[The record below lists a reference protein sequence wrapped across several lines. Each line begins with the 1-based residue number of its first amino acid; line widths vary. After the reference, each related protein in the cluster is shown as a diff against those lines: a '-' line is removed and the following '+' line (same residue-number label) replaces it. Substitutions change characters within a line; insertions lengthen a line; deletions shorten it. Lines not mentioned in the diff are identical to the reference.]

1 MSHVRPD
8 RLADF
13 ARGRLGDGR
22 MQKIS
27 RHVGECAHCKIA
39 LERVRGAQ
47 DALKA
52 AASEPVPEVY
62 TPRAEATFRWMRV
75 PSRPTVR
82 PLWWLGLAGSM
93 ALAGVSVMLSQRPIV
108 EPAPLAHHVVKPAPP
123 AIVDPSAEAL
133 VLLLAGRVE
142 QRREGM
148 LNHMTAAATIREAD
162 HLSAAAQARLVAQWA
177 EGAGFLVG
185 GATELGVER
194 LHERTQR
201 FALEHGQFDL
211 RVPASPVETAVVR
224 TPNHLITTHGSWF
237 VVAADARST
246 TVEVL
251 EGSVEISDLDG
262 SSSTVL
268 RAPAKTAFRRG
279 RIEALDPHR
288 EAGLRKEAELHLQPF
303 DKLRDTGLV
312 SIGASGTLDLDGLG
326 YGSAPATVRLPLGR
340 HMIEVSRRD
349 LPTMS
354 RTITVEREAELK
366 VALMSPSAPEPD
378 AGTVE
383 EMVAK
388 KQRQIRACYERSLK
402 RDPSL
407 EGALWLQMKVD
418 ASGKIVDT
426 VIEPGAT
433 LLDEQVASCL
443 QHEARTW
450 RLSQSKNATFA
461 YQFVF
466 RPR

>member
-1 MSHVRPD
+1 MSHIRPD

-13 ARGRLGDGR
+13 ARGRLADGR
-22 MQKIS
+22 MEKIS
-27 RHVGECAHCKIA
+27 RHVGECAHCKTA
-39 LERVRGAQ
+39 LERVREAQ
-47 DALKA
+47 RALEA
-52 AASEPVPEVY
+52 AANQAVPEVY

-75 PSRPTVR
+75 PAPSRVR
-82 PLWWLGLAGSM
+82 PIWWFGLVGST
-93 ALAGVSVMLSQRPIV
+93 ALAGFALMLSLRSLP
-108 EPAPLAHHVVKPAPP
+108 EPTPLARGVVKPAP
-123 AIVDPSAEAL
+123 AIVDPPAEAL

-142 QRREGM
+142 QRRDGM
-148 LNHMTAAATIREAD
+148 LNHMTAAATVREAD
-162 HLSAAAQARLVAQWA
+162 HLSTAAQARLVAQWA
-177 EGAGFLVG
+177 DGAGFLVG

-194 LHERTQR
+194 FHQRTQR
-201 FALEHGQFDL
+201 FALEGGQFDL
-211 RVPASPVETAVVR
+211 RVPASSVETAIVR

-251 EGSVEISDLDG
+251 EGSVEITDLDG

-303 DKLRDTGLV
+303 DHLRNTGLV
-312 SIGASGTLDLDGLG
+312 SIGASGSLDLDGLQ
-326 YGSAPATVRLPLGR
+326 YGAAPATVRLPLGR

-349 LPTMS
+349 LPTIS
-354 RTITVEREAELK
+354 RSITVEREAELK
-366 VALMSPSAPEPD
+366 VALMTPSAPEPD

-383 EMVAK
+383 ELVAK
-388 KQRQIRACYERSLK
+388 KQRQIRGCYERSLK

-407 EGALWLQMKVD
+407 QGALWLQMKVD
-418 ASGKIVDT
+418 ARGRIVDT

-433 LLDEQVASCL
+433 LEDPQVASCL

>member
-22 MQKIS
+22 MEKVS
-27 RHVGECAHCKIA
+27 RHVDGCAHCKTA
-39 LERVRGAQ
+39 LERVRVAQ
-47 DALKA
+47 DTLKA
-52 AASEPVPEVY
+52 AASEPVSDVY

-75 PSRPTVR
+75 PARPTVR

-93 ALAGVSVMLSQRPIV
+93 ALAGFALMLSRRPLP
-108 EPAPLAHHVVKPAPP
+108 EPAPIARHVPKPQPT
-123 AIVDPSAEAL
+123 IVDPQAEAL

-142 QRREGM
+142 QRRDGM
-148 LNHMTAAATIREAD
+148 LNHMTAVATVREAD
-162 HLSAAAQARLVAQWA
+162 HLSTAAQARLVAQWA
-177 EGAGFLVG
+177 DGAGFLVG
-185 GATELGVER
+185 GATELGFER
-194 LHERTQR
+194 LHQNTQR
-201 FALEHGQFDL
+201 FVLEGGQFDL

-237 VVAADARST
+237 VVAADVHST

-251 EGSVEISDLDG
+251 EGSVEITDLDG

-303 DKLRDTGLV
+303 DKLRDTGFV
-312 SIGASGTLDLDGLG
+312 SIGASGSLDLDGLQ
-326 YGSAPATVRLPLGR
+326 YGSSPATVRLPLGR

-349 LPTMS
+349 LPAIS
-354 RTITVEREAELK
+354 RTITVEREADLK
-366 VALMSPSAPEPD
+366 VALLAPSLPEPD

-407 EGALWLQMKVD
+407 TGALWLQMKVD
-418 ASGKIVDT
+418 ASGRIVDT
-426 VIEPGAT
+426 SIEEGAT
-433 LLDEQVASCL
+433 LVDEQVASCL